1 MRRNKQTFHTR
12 SLGEVRG
19 SIVLEATLV
28 MPMFV
33 MVLFLFIYMIQ
44 MTLVATQ
51 LHAVTSNAVRQ
62 VSAHIYPVA
71 LAVASSQTEEEQ
83 SASSNNS
90 LSLERIYDFSLSEW
104 SSQYASKLPSPVS
117 EWVQAAVKKGEA
129 PLQDLK
135 GNVAEAVLDPVI
147 KPLLSPFLQA
157 TSLNEARLHVSRVT
171 IPDLRTGKT
180 PYFGLE
186 VSYVLPIK
194 VPFTGQAIRIQAR
207 AEERLWIGD
216 TDELGNKNSDGES
229 GTGAAAKVLS
239 KPDPAYAGRRA
250 EVTALVEPGASA
262 TMTVYYKSG
271 VSQAKYLGEAKADEN
286 GIISWNWL
294 VGGNTTPGEWTFVI
308 ETEDGARTT
317 EQFLVESPRS
327 KE

>member
-1 MRRNKQTFHTR
+1 MRRNKLTFHTS
-12 SLGEVRG
+12 SLGEERG

-28 MPMFV
+28 MPVFV

-44 MTLVATQ
+44 MTFVATQ
-51 LHAVTSNAVRQ
+51 LHVVTSNAVRQ

-71 LAVASSQTEEEQ
+71 LAVASSQTEEDQ
-83 SASSNNS
+83 SAHSNNS

-117 EWVQAAVKKGEA
+117 EWVQAAVKRGEA

-157 TSLNEARLHVSRVT
+157 TSLNEDRLHVSRVA

-194 VPFTGQAIRIQAR
+194 VPFTGQEIRIQAR
-207 AEERLWIGD
+207 AQERLWIGD
-216 TDELGNKNSDGES
+216 TDELGNENSDGES
-229 GTGAAAKVLS
+229 GTGTAAKVLS
-239 KPDPAYAGRRA
+239 KPNPAYAGRKA
-250 EVTALVEPGASA
+250 EVKALVEPGATAS
-262 TMTVYYKSG
+262 MTVYYKSG
-271 VSQAKYLGEAKADEN
+271 ASQAKYLGDAKADEN
-286 GIISWNWL
+286 GVISWNWL

-308 ETEDGARTT
+308 ETEDGVRTT
-317 EQFLVESPRS
+317 EQFRVESPRS
-327 KE
+327 